1 MLGILSR
8 FLDLNQRE
16 VQRLRSVVEK
26 INGFEPEVKKFKE
39 KDFAAKTAEFRERL
53 ASGTLLMDI
62 LPEAFGVAREA
73 SVRTIGLRPYDE
85 QLMASV
91 VLAEGKIAEQKT
103 GEGKTLSAVLPL
115 YLHALT
121 GKSAHL
127 VTVND
132 YLARRDA
139 GWNGPIFSLLGLSV
153 GVTIHDEQLRGFLFD
168 SQYNDPTHGDERLAH
183 LKPVLRRE
191 AYAADVIY
199 GTNSEFGFDYL
210 RDNMVQTLSDQV
222 QRGHYFAIVDE
233 VDSILVDEARTPLII
248 SAPDTEPTEKYYEF
262 ARLIERL
269 SPDTDFTIDEK
280 HKTANLTDH
289 GIKKIEKM
297 LGIENLYERDFES
310 IHHLEN
316 ALKARTIFLRDK
328 DYVVKDDQI
337 VIVDEFTGR
346 LMFGRRWSEGLHQAV
361 EAKEGVKIQQESR
374 TLATISIQNYFR
386 MHERL
391 GGMTGTAATEA
402 EEFHKIYKLDV
413 VVLPT
418 HKPMIRADNA
428 DLVYKTTRAK
438 YAAIVAEITELYK
451 KGQPVLVGTRS
462 IEQNEILGD
471 FLRRKGIPHNLLNA
485 KNHEREA
492 QMIADAGRRGSV
504 TVATN
509 IAGRGVDIILGGS
522 PPPNPKFTLSAGI
535 SEKEYEK
542 RLKGWE
548 KAHDEVVGLGGLHV
562 VGSERHESRRID
574 NQLRGRSG
582 RQGDPGSSR
591 FYVSLE
597 DEIMRLFGGEQVAKM
612 MTMLN
617 IPEDQPIEHGL
628 VSKSIEQAQT
638 KVEGFY
644 FDQRKHLVEYDDV
657 MNKQRE
663 IIYKLRDEVLRGE
676 GLREKLLE
684 LIKREIANLTTLYAP
699 EGYTVEEVD
708 RIIHGFGELIPFDD
722 ASEKNLKLQV
732 FNLKTKER
740 IGEFLEDLAL
750 KAYEEREKQ
759 VGSPVMREV
768 EKFAYLSSIDS
779 LWMDHLDAVDDL
791 REGIGL
797 RGYGQR
803 DPLVEYK
810 NEAFQMFER
819 LMTQIDN
826 EVVRRLFR
834 IQVGPSVGQAPVVV
848 ETSVKDTVE
857 IAEAMRRVGEK
868 GVGAGASEMA
878 AAAAPPSGGL
888 ADLAQAMGGL
898 GSANT
903 AVTNPHKGL
912 GRNDPCWCG
921 SGKKYKKC
929 HYPN

>member
-1 MLGILSR
+1 MLGFLSR
-8 FLDLNQRE
+8 FIDLNQKE
-16 VQRLRSVVEK
+16 IQRLRGITEK
-26 INGFEPEVKKFKE
+26 INHLEPEYQKFDQ
-39 KDFAAKTAEFRERL
+39 KDFAAKTAEFKERL
-53 ASGTLLMDI
+53 AGGTLLFDL
-62 LPEAFGVAREA
+62 LPEVFALSREA
-73 SVRTIGLRPYDE
+73 VVKTLGKRLFDE
-85 QLMASV
+85 QMIAAIS
-91 VLAEGKIAEQKT
+91 LAEGKIAEQKT
-103 GEGKTLSAVLPL
+103 GEGKTLTAVPAL

-121 GKSAHL
+121 GKGTHL

-132 YLARRDA
+132 YLARLGA
-139 GWNGPIFSLLGLSV
+139 GWNGSIFQMLGMNV
-153 GVTIHDEQLRGFLFD
+153 GVVIHSEQLQGFIFD
-168 SQYNDPTHGDERLAH
+168 PSYNDPTHGDERLSH
-183 LKPVLRRE
+183 LRPIPRNE
-191 AYAADVIY
+191 AYKTDIVY

-210 RDNMVQTLSDQV
+210 RDNMVQRLEDMT
-222 QRGHYFAIVDE
+222 QRGHYYAIVDE
-233 VDSILVDEARTPLII
+233 VDSILIDEARTPLII
-248 SAPDTEPTEKYYEF
+248 SAPDTEPTQKYYDY
-262 ARLIERL
+262 AKLVERL
-269 SPDTDFTIDEK
+269 SPKTDFSVDEK
-280 HKTANLTDH
+280 HKTANLTDA
-289 GIKKIEKM
+289 GIKKIEKA
-297 LGIENLYERDFES
+297 LGIDNLYEKDFES

-316 ALKARTIFLRDK
+316 ALRAKTLFILDK

-337 VIVDEFTGR
+337 IIVDEFTGR

-386 MHERL
+386 MYERL
-391 GGMTGTAATEA
+391 AGMTGTAATEA

-413 VVLPT
+413 IVVPT
-418 HKPMIRADNA
+418 HKPMVRLDNP
-428 DLVYKTTRAK
+428 DLIYKTTKAK
-438 YAAIVAEITELYK
+438 YSAVVEEIAALYK

-471 FLRRKGIPHNLLNA
+471 YLRRKGVPHNLLNA
-485 KNHEREA
+485 KNHEKEA
-492 QMIADAGRRGSV
+492 QIIADAGKRGSV

-509 IAGRGVDIILGGS
+509 IAGRGVDIILGGMA
-522 PPPNPKFTLSAGI
+522 PIDPQYAITDKL
-535 SEKEYEK
+535 SEKDYKKAIEK
-542 RLKGWE
+542 WQA
-548 KAHDEVVGLGGLHV
+548 AHDEVVSLGGLHIL
-562 VGSERHESRRID
+562 GSERHESRRID

-612 MTMLN
+612 MTMLQ

-628 VSKSIEQAQT
+628 VSKSIEQAQV

-663 IIYKLRDEVLRGE
+663 IIYKARKEVLE
-676 GLREKLLE
+676 GQNTKEKLQD
-684 LIKREIANLTTLYAP
+684 LIKKEIDNLTTLYAP

-708 RIIHGFGELIPFDD
+708 RIIHGFASLIPFDS
-722 ASEKNLKLQV
+722 ASEQNLKLEV
-732 FNLKTKER
+732 FNLKTKEKIR
-740 IGEFLEDLAL
+740 DFLVNLAL
-750 KAYEEREKQ
+750 RAYEEREKQ
-759 VGSPVMREV
+759 LGPNLAREV

-819 LMTQIDN
+819 LMTQIDG

-834 IQVGPSVGQAPVVV
+834 VQVNQAPTPVAVPV
-848 ETSVKDTVE
+848 APQTPTADVAD
-857 IAEAMRRVGEK
+857 IAKAI
-868 GVGAGASEMA
+868 SSL
-878 AAAAPPSGGL
+878 APKTPPAGGL
-888 ADLAQAMGGL
+888 ADLANAMSNL
-898 GSANT
+898 GSTNA
-903 AVTNPHKGL
+903 AVANPHKNL